1 MQALRSGSKRAVG
14 ALSQG
19 RGIATQTLPDL
30 PYDYGALSPVIIPEI
45 MELHHKK
52 HHQAY
57 VTNLNVALEKYADAE
72 AKGDVAA
79 MINLQPALKFNGG
92 GAVGSG
98 IATIICASMPN
109 GLGSHTLFLCQ
120 LPPFGDLLVQLY
132 HLCRPHQPL
141 HVLEDAL
148 PGQGAHAFI

>member
-57 VTNLNVALEKYADAE
+57 VTNLNIALEKYADAE

-92 GAVGSG
+92 GTVRSG
-98 IATIICASMPN
+98 IATTVCASMPN
-109 GLGSHTLFLCQ
+109 GWVVTPCF
-120 LPPFGDLLVQLY
+120 FAN
-132 HLCRPHQPL
+132 CRPIVTCSSNSPPPPLLQATSTIPCSGRCSAQPR
-141 HVLEDAL
+141 
-148 PGQGAHAFI
+148 